1 MIKRIQKVLFWFLTK
16 PSFLGQP
23 MKWPKLSRS
32 SMGRASFLPS
42 VGSQAAVGIGFW
54 IWGLGLRALGC
65 RFKALGFGFRFRCW
79 AFGCGASRFRLGTLS
94 LG

>member
-42 VGSQAAVGIGFW
+42 VGSQAAVGIGFRLW
-54 IWGLGLRALGC
+54 VSGSGLGVGLLGVGLRV
-65 RFKALGFGFRFRCW
+65 FGS
-79 AFGCGASRFRLGTLS
+79 GL
-94 LG
+94 